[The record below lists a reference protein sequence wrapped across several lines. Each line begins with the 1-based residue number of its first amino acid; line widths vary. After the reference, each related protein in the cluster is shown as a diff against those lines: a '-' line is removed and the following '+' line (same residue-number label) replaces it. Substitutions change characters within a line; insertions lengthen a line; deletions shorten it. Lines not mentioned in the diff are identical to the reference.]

1 LSTEGQD
8 PGPSR
13 AIVAAGAEPSSEQW
27 AWVRPLV
34 VRVSINALTLLA
46 ALVLFSFIRL
56 PGTNTEGDY
65 VLNVSLLEVTGGGL
79 LALIPLGLSLAL
91 VETFVRPILTVVFGK
106 YMIRTYG
113 LLILLINAIVF
124 WVAILIVTALTRL
137 DVSVPDPRW
146 LWMLVVAAIFS
157 LAVLAVN
164 TLLGLNRP
172 RISDL
177 GAGNPF
183 WHMVDRLPLSR
194 RSRVV
199 ENLRLGEVRQ
209 VIYDYAI
216 DISLSDTSLGRLRN
230 VGDRLLGRDPDEFD
244 DLTTPAKVRVML
256 EELGP
261 TYVKIGQMVSSR
273 ADMLPEVWRDE
284 LEKLQ
289 NNVPPVPYDKVEAT
303 ITKEL
308 GRSPDELYDEF
319 DRTPLA
325 AASLAQVHR
334 ARLPNGDAVAVK
346 VQRPDISAMVRADL
360 GVIEDLAAQG
370 ERAMP
375 AARNMN
381 LHAMVK
387 EFGAGVIEELD
398 YDIEA
403 YHALR
408 LAEVLEGME
417 GVHVPRVYLDHSSRR
432 VLTMEFVPGIKL
444 TRTDQI
450 DAAGVDREAV
460 ARRLLRAFIKQVLI
474 VGFFHG
480 DPHPGNLIID
490 PETST
495 VTFLDLGLMGELDS
509 AKRIQLLSLM
519 WALRE
524 RNPDALATAILGVC
538 ERTGPVDENRFKN
551 GIQRVCYQ
559 YWIYG
564 TPNFSKMMAAIFGVL
579 AANNLRLDKSLT
591 LAMKSLIQAEELIT
605 TLSPDFPLIEVM
617 FEEGQELLQA
627 EFTPERLADMAKTEV
642 TATMVELGQRLPSL
656 RQATFGWLDQYQ
668 RGRFVVTIDTG
679 DLNKGLAS
687 VGSVSKN
694 LTIGMIV
701 AGQLVALALVLAI
714 VVSNDALDQGLLN
727 ILTLAFGAFLVFS
740 VVVIRRVSRS
750 SGGD

>member
-1 LSTEGQD
+1 MSPEAKD

-13 AIVAAGAEPSSEQW
+13 EIVTAGAKGPAEQW
-27 AWVRPLV
+27 TWVRPLL
-34 VRVSINALTLLA
+34 VRVGVNALTLLA
-46 ALVLFSFIRL
+46 ALIVFSFIRL
-56 PGTNTEGDY
+56 PGTNAAGEY
-65 VLNVSLLEVTGGGL
+65 VLNVPLLEISGGGL

-91 VETFVRPILTVVFGK
+91 VETFVRPILTALFGK
-106 YMIRTYG
+106 YVIRTYG
-113 LLILLINAIVF
+113 LLLLLVNAIVF
-124 WVAILIVTALTRL
+124 WVAILLVTSLTRL
-137 DVSVPDPRW
+137 DVSVPDPQW
-146 LWMLVVAAIFS
+146 LWMLVVAALFS
-157 LAVLAVN
+157 LAVLVVN
-164 TLLGLNRP
+164 TLIGLNRP
-172 RISDL
+172 RLSEL

-183 WHMVDRLPLSR
+183 WQLVDSLPLSR

-209 VIYDYAI
+209 LLYEYAI
-216 DISLSDTSLGRLRN
+216 DISLSNTSLGRLRN
-230 VGDRLLGRDPDEFD
+230 VGDRLLGRDSDEFD

-256 EELGP
+256 QQLGP

-273 ADMLPEVWRDE
+273 ADLLPEGWREE

-289 NNVPPVPYDKVEAT
+289 NDVPPVPYEKVEAT
-303 ITKEL
+303 IIKDL
-308 GRSPDELYDEF
+308 GSSPDELFSEF

-346 VQRPDISAMVRADL
+346 AQRPDIGALVRADL

-370 ERAMP
+370 ERGVA
-375 AARNMN
+375 AARAMN
-381 LHAMVK
+381 LHAVVK
-387 EFGAGVIEELD
+387 EFGAGVIQELD

-417 GVHVPRVYLDHSSRR
+417 GVHVPRVYLDHSSQH
-432 VLTMEFVPGIKL
+432 VITMEFIAGIKL
-444 TRTDQI
+444 TRSEEI
-450 DAAGVDREAV
+450 DAAGIDRETV

-480 DPHPGNLIID
+480 DPHPGNLVID

-524 RNPDALATAILGVC
+524 RDPNALATAILGVC
-538 ERTGPVDENRFKN
+538 ERTGPVDEDRFKN

-564 TPNFSKMMAAIFGVL
+564 TPNFSKMMAAIFSVL
-579 AANNLRLDKSLT
+579 SANNLRLDKSLT
-591 LAMKSLIQAEELIT
+591 LAMKSLIQAEELIS
-605 TLSPDFPLIEVM
+605 TLSPDFPLVEVM
-617 FEEGQELLQA
+617 FEEGQELLQT
-627 EFTPERLADMAKTEV
+627 EFTPERLSELAKAELTG
-642 TATMVELGQRLPSL
+642 TMVELGQRLPSL
-656 RQATFGWLDQYQ
+656 RKATFGWLDQYQ

-679 DLNKGLAS
+679 DLQKGLES

-694 LTIGMIV
+694 LTIGLIV

-727 ILTLAFGAFLVFS
+727 LLTLAFGAFLVFS
-740 VVVIRRVSRS
+740 VVVIRRVSR
-750 SGGD
+750 